1 MTALEIFYTLIGNN
15 LLSIGL
21 GLVSWALPLIYLF
34 VRKRREAFTCGSLL
48 CVVFSLYFQLREV
61 MRLTGKGDWS
71 SIEDTINA
79 VVFAATTLIT
89 VTLILNIIAWCKKR
103 S

>member
-1 MTALEIFYTLIGNN
+1 MTALETFYTLIDNN

-21 GLVSWALPLIYLF
+21 GLVSWILPIIYLF
-34 VRKRREAFTCGSLL
+34 IKRRREAFTCGSLL

-71 SIEDTINA
+71 SIEDTINT

>member
-21 GLVSWALPLIYLF
+21 GLVSWILPIVCLF
-34 VRKRREAFTCGSLL
+34 IKKRREAFTCGSLL

-71 SIEDTINA
+71 AIEDTINA
-79 VVFAATTLIT
+79 VVFAAAILIT